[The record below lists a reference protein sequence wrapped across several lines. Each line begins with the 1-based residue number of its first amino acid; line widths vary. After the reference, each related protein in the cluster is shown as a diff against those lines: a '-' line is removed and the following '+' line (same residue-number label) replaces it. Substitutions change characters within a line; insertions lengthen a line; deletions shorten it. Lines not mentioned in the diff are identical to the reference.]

1 MQSTWMILYM
11 LFFGI
16 IAAGI
21 WVGRN
26 KKNIEGDIR
35 IYSIKSVLFFF
46 AGIWFLVSAIKFYLG
61 DPQSTLTESFWDM
74 ESRTYLHDGIVFM
87 AFSVM
92 APLLMKWILSSYGDQ
107 LVQIF
112 DFIYVAAI
120 VTGLLLFGR
129 IENRTYCILYMVCML
144 AEIGIAVLH
153 HKIYRICR
161 KSVRGGLDRSCI
173 LAGLRS
179 DQAFWKHCRL

>member
-74 ESRTYLHDGIVFM
+74 ESRTYLHYGIVFM

-144 AEIGIAVLH
+144 AGIGIAVLH